1 MTKTDLSNY
10 YHRHCRM
17 RMRSGTEVYGVLWED
32 ELDKGKL
39 YFASRSAHL
48 AYQEAR
54 STFRAGL
61 NPPPADVV
69 NPEDIIAVESL

>member
-1 MTKTDLSNY
+1 MTKTDLSTY

-17 RMRSGTEVYGVLWED
+17 RLRSGKEVFGVLWED
-32 ELDKGKL
+32 ELDQSKL

-48 AYQEAR
+48 AYREALGNR
-54 STFRAGL
+54 KPDVSPL
-61 NPPPADVV
+61 ADTV

>member
-1 MTKTDLSNY
+1 MTKTDLSTY

-17 RMRSGTEVYGVLWED
+17 RMRSGKEVFGVLWED
-32 ELDKGKL
+32 ELDTNKL

-48 AYQEAR
+48 AYQASLGSLRSEA
-54 STFRAGL
+54 FL
-61 NPPPADVV
+61 PPADIV